1 MSYKEIQKMYKT
13 YALWNTKF
21 GGAYKIS
28 IPRYKGTNTNI
39 PSHIQTYEVWTN
51 LPKNTSK

>member
-21 GGAYKIS
+21 GGSYKIS
-28 IPRYKGTNTNI
+28 IPRYKGTSADI
-39 PSHIQTYEVWTN
+39 SSHLQTYEVWTN
-51 LPKNTSK
+51 LPKTTSK

>member
-21 GGAYKIS
+21 GGAYTIS
-28 IPRYKGTNTNI
+28 IPIYKGTSTNI
-39 PSHIQTYEVWTN
+39 PSHIQTYEVWTD

>member
-1 MSYKEIQKMYKT
+1 MSYKEMQKMYNA

-21 GGAYKIS
+21 GGAYTIS
-28 IPRYKGTNTNI
+28 IPRYKGTSNNI
-39 PSHIQTYEVWTN
+39 LSHIQTYEVWTN

>member
-28 IPRYKGTNTNI
+28 IPRYQGTSTNI

>member
-1 MSYKEIQKMYKT
+1 MSYKEMQKMYNA

-21 GGAYKIS
+21 GSAYTIS
-28 IPRYKGTNTNI
+28 IPRYVGTSNNI

-51 LPKNTSK
+51 LPKTTSK

>member
-1 MSYKEIQKMYKT
+1 MSYKEIQKIYKT

-28 IPRYKGTNTNI
+28 IPRYKGTSTDI

-51 LPKNTSK
+51 LPKTTSK

>member
-1 MSYKEIQKMYKT
+1 MSYREIQKMYKT

-28 IPRYKGTNTNI
+28 IARYKGTSTNI

-51 LPKNTSK
+51 LPKTTSK

>member
-1 MSYKEIQKMYKT
+1 MSYKEMQKMYNA

-21 GGAYKIS
+21 GGAYTIS
-28 IPRYKGTNTNI
+28 IPRYVGTSNNI